1 MLERSEVNIYGD
13 RYKKPNWYTSKLH
26 HNQAMILENPQPKH
40 VSHQSKEFEHI
51 YQHRTSEMQKQY
63 YNCRAA
69 RNAFFKMQL
78 EMLNIQLSA

>member
-1 MLERSEVNIYGD
+1 LLETSEVNIYGD

-51 YQHRTSEMQKQY
+51 YQHKKSKMQ
-63 YNCRAA
+63 NSITIVG
-69 RNAFFKMQL
+69 QL
-78 EMLNIQLSA
+78 EMLNIPL